1 MFECLISR
9 SVASPHLVKC
19 SILNWC
25 LTSFGQMGVKEA
37 TTAPTN
43 KNDFRSRLS
52 VFRLFH
58 VVRSERSVFFHLH
71 GINSF
76 NTKLRQPKEDLRL
89 WARVLDRTSYLKI
102 SRRYLTDNV
111 IRERAASA

>member
-43 KNDFRSRLS
+43 VNDFRSRLS
-52 VFRLFH
+52 VYSMLLG
-58 VVRSERSVFFHLH
+58 VSEASFF
-71 GINSF
+71 
-76 NTKLRQPKEDLRL
+76 TCM
-89 WARVLDRTSYLKI
+89 
-102 SRRYLTDNV
+102 
-111 IRERAASA
+111 ASTIFIQN

>member
-43 KNDFRSRLS
+43 VNDFRSRLS
-52 VFRLFH
+52 VYSML
-58 VVRSERSVFFHLH
+58 
-71 GINSF
+71 
-76 NTKLRQPKEDLRL
+76 
-89 WARVLDRTSYLKI
+89 
-102 SRRYLTDNV
+102 
-111 IRERAASA
+111 